1 LERSNHEKG
10 SGLIGEASIQSDD
23 AVFSDAVAEFS
34 DSGSAAGTGEG
45 LEGAQGSAA
54 NVERVANNDL
64 NAIQFHNDGGTT
76 GNLTMNLIFILFYFF
91 LPLRGDIRY
100 LYVSLRREKM
110 ILDT

>member
-1 LERSNHEKG
+1 MERSNHEKG

-23 AVFSDAVAEFS
+23 AGFSDAVAEFS

-76 GNLTMNLIFILFYFF
+76 GNLTMNLIFYFF
-91 LPLRGDIRY
+91 LPLRGGIRY
-100 LYVSLRREKM
+100 LYASLRREKM
-110 ILDT
+110 ILDK